1 MDFEKINSV
10 VTDIAKG
17 LDIDVTKITESGGG
31 FEDLG
36 VDSLTVM
43 DLISRAEA
51 AFGIELPDSALNSI
65 ESVSGLVDYIAEAT
79 A

>member
-1 MDFEKINSV
+1 MDFEKIQSV
-10 VTDIAKG
+10 VMDIAKG
-17 LDIDVTKITESGGG
+17 LDVDVTRITESGDR
-31 FEDLG
+31 FECLDI
-36 VDSLTVM
+36 DSLTVM
-43 DLISRAEA
+43 DLIARVEV

>member
-1 MDFEKINSV
+1 MDFENTKSV
-10 VTDIAKG
+10 VMDIAKG
-17 LDIDVTKITESGGG
+17 LDIDVTKITESGDR
-31 FEDLG
+31 FDDLD

-43 DLISRAEA
+43 DLISRVEV

-65 ESVSGLVDYIAEAT
+65 ESVSGLVDYVAEAT